1 MVRILAH
8 VAPPPEPVKPAPK
21 PLLAMAPDLLARF
34 DTVIDVRSPSEFA
47 EDHVP
52 GAISCP
58 VLDDTERAR
67 IGTLYKQVLPFDAK
81 KLGAALV
88 AKNIARHIEAHFIDM
103 PREWKPLVYCWRGGK
118 RSGAMAHILREIG
131 WDAWSIEGGYKAY
144 RHFIVDTLSTLPLEH
159 RFRVIH
165 GTTGSGKSRL
175 LRALADAGAQVLD
188 LEDLA
193 AHRGSVLGNLPD
205 RPQPSQKMFE
215 TRLWDALRNSD
226 PSRTV
231 FVEGESKKIGQLQV
245 PEALM
250 HAMRGS
256 ECVLLEAGR
265 ETRIALLSDEY
276 RHFFADPQ
284 SLYAQLDCLKGLYGE
299 KTIADWKALAADGAW
314 NALVGSLLEDHYDP
328 AYRRS
333 APRNYARL
341 SEAVTLHLDGPEE
354 AAFTRLARRLAG
366 EAQMETA

>member
-1 MVRILAH
+1 MT
-8 VAPPPEPVKPAPK
+8 PG
-21 PLLAMAPDLLARF
+21 LLREF
-34 DTVIDVRSPSEFA
+34 DAVIDVRSPAEFS

-58 VLDDTERAR
+58 VLEDTERAR
-67 IGTLYKQVLPFDAK
+67 VGTLYKQVSPFDAK

-88 AKNIARHIEAHFIDM
+88 AKNIARHIEERFINM

-144 RHFIVDTLSTLPLEH
+144 RHFIVDTLSSLPLEY

-175 LRALADAGAQVLD
+175 LRALESAGAQVLD

-215 TRLWDALRNSD
+215 TLLWDALRRCD
-226 PSRTV
+226 ATRPV

-256 ECVLLEAGR
+256 ECVLLQAGR
-265 ETRIALLSDEY
+265 ATRIALLSDEY
-276 RHFFADPQ
+276 RHFFTDPQ
-284 SLYAQLDCLKGLYGE
+284 SLYAQLDCLRGLYGE
-299 KTIADWKALAADGAW
+299 RTIDDWKRLAAEGAW
-314 NALVGSLLEDHYDP
+314 DTLVGSLLEDHYDP
-328 AYRRS
+328 AYQRS
-333 APRNYARL
+333 ASRNYARL
-341 SEAVTLHLDGPEE
+341 DAAVELRLESPDE
-354 AAFTRLARRLAG
+354 AAFARLAQRLAD
-366 EAQMETA
+366 EAQLETA